1 MALTE
6 AEKLLVRGAKIIGA
20 DRNEAAGIL
29 LALRD
34 PMQQEEM
41 LDWMDENLETATP
54 SDLIGKVLAITAGK
68 NS

>member
-20 DRNEAAGIL
+20 DRDDAAGIL

-41 LDWMDENLETATP
+41 LDWMDQNLETATV
-54 SDLIGKVLAITAGK
+54 SDLIGKTMDIAAK
-68 NS
+68 RNS

>member
-6 AEKLLVRGAKIIGA
+6 AEKLIVRGSKLMGA
-20 DRNEAAGIL
+20 DRDDAAAIL

-34 PMQQEEM
+34 PEQQEEM
-41 LDWMDENLETATP
+41 LDWMAENLETATP
-54 SDLIGKVLAITAGK
+54 SDLIGHTLAITRKK

>member
-34 PMQQEEM
+34 PEQQEE
-41 LDWMDENLETATP
+41 LLSWMDEFMEEATP
-54 SDLIGKVLAITAGK
+54 SDLIGKTMDIAAGRR
-68 NS
+68 

>member
-6 AEKLLVRGAKIIGA
+6 AEKLIVRGAKLIGA
-20 DRNEAAGIL
+20 DRNDAAGIL

-34 PMQQEEM
+34 PEQQEDL

-54 SDLIGKVLAITAGK
+54 SDLIGKTMAIVAGK

>member
-6 AEKLLVRGAKIIGA
+6 AEKLIVRGAKLIGA
-20 DRNEAAGIL
+20 DRNDAAGIL

-34 PMQQEEM
+34 PEKQEKM

-54 SDLIGKVLAITAGK
+54 SDLIGKTMDIVAGR
-68 NS
+68 N

>member
-6 AEKLLVRGAKIIGA
+6 AEKLIVRGAKIIGA

-34 PMQQEEM
+34 PMKQEEM
-41 LDWMDENLETATP
+41 LDWMDKNLETATP
-54 SDLIGKVLAITAGK
+54 SDLIGITMDIAAGR
-68 NS
+68 N

>member
-6 AEKLLVRGAKIIGA
+6 AEKLIVRGAKIIGA
-20 DRNEAAGIL
+20 DRNDAAGIL

-41 LDWMDENLETATP
+41 LDWMEKNLETATP
-54 SDLIGKVLAITAGK
+54 SDLIGKTMDIAAKK

>member
-6 AEKLLVRGAKIIGA
+6 AQKLIVRGAKLMGA
-20 DRNEAAGIL
+20 DRDDAAGIL

-34 PMQQEEM
+34 PEQQEDL
-41 LDWMDENLETATP
+41 LDWMEENLETATP
-54 SDLIGKVLAITAGK
+54 SDLIGKALAITAGK

>member
-20 DRNEAAGIL
+20 DRNEAASIIL
-29 LALRD
+29 AVRD
-34 PMQQEEM
+34 PMQQEILLE
-41 LDWMDENLETATP
+41 WMDKNLDTATM
-54 SDLIGKVLAITAGK
+54 SDLIGITMDIVAGK

>member
-6 AEKLLVRGAKIIGA
+6 AEKLIVRGAKIIGA
-20 DRNEAAGIL
+20 DRNDAAGIL

-34 PMQQEEM
+34 PEQQEKM

-54 SDLIGKVLAITAGK
+54 SDLIGKTMDIVAGR
-68 NS
+68 S

>member
-6 AEKLLVRGAKIIGA
+6 AEKLIVRGAKLIGA

-34 PMQQEEM
+34 PEKQEKM

-54 SDLIGKVLAITAGK
+54 SDLIGKTMDIVAGR
-68 NS
+68 N

>member
-20 DRNEAAGIL
+20 DRNDAAGIL

-34 PMQQEEM
+34 PEQQEEM
-41 LDWMDENLETATP
+41 LDWMDENLEIATP
-54 SDLIGKVLAITAGK
+54 SELLRKTAEIITRR
-68 NS
+68 N